1 MTGSADILFYV
12 QHLLGIGH
20 LRRSAAI
27 ARALDAAG
35 VKVVF
40 VSGGLPV
47 PGLDIG
53 AAQLVQLPP
62 LKSLDEHF
70 SGLVDDK
77 GQLIDQAWKD
87 ARATQL
93 LEIFRAARPRLLIT
107 EMFPLGRR
115 QMRFELLPLLETAA
129 RRTPR
134 PAIVCSVRD
143 ILNAQRSAEKTR
155 WMMATLDR
163 FFDRV
168 LVHGDPAVATLDLT
182 FPEIARV
189 APEVTYTG
197 YVVTEPP
204 ASLDGTA
211 TPESA
216 GASAGASAGT
226 SAGTS
231 AGEGEILVSAGGG
244 RVAGPL
250 IEAALAARPIG
261 PLNAAPWR
269 ILVGEHFPA
278 ADFEAL
284 ARRARNC
291 LTGGVIVER
300 SRPDFQALLARCRLS
315 VSQAGYNTVMEVL
328 LSRRPAVVV
337 PFAAGSETEQS
348 LRADLLAA
356 RGLLSVV
363 AEAELTGERLDQGLR
378 QALVMTDRSP
388 APPIDMTGTRKTT
401 AILQDMLD
409 KLTP

>member
-1 MTGSADILFYV
+1 VTGSADILFYV

-20 LRRSAAI
+20 LRRSAAK
-27 ARALDAAG
+27 ARARDAAG

-40 VSGGLPV
+40 VSGGLPM

-77 GQLIDQAWKD
+77 GQAVDDAWKN

-93 LEIFRAARPRLLIT
+93 LDIFQAARPRLLIT

-143 ILNAQRSAEKTR
+143 ILNTQRNAEKTQ
-155 WMMATLDR
+155 WMVATLDR

-168 LVHGDPAVATLDLT
+168 LVHGDPTVATLDLT
-182 FPEIARV
+182 FPEIAKV

-204 ASLDGTA
+204 GPSDGIA
-211 TPESA
+211 APESA
-216 GASAGASAGT
+216 GASAGA
-226 SAGTS
+226 S

-284 ARRARNC
+284 TRRARNR

-378 QALVMTDRSP
+378 QALVTADRSP
-388 APPIDMTGTRKTT
+388 AAAIDMMGTRKTT

-409 KLTP
+409 KLAP